1 MNITQLATILN
12 NTINQEQIGE
22 SAVVNEDLT
31 NIVDVGKTVLDYTG
45 QSNTNFENFMG
56 KLIDQVGRQT
66 FVTRAYSSQAPKILK
81 DSWEYGSILQKV
93 RAEIPDAAEN
103 KTWSLK
109 DLADG
114 SSIDPFVITKPDVTA
129 KFYNSKTT
137 FEVPITIAKRQLES
151 AFKSASAMNSF
162 ISMIENRIALKKTLC
177 TDALIMRTITNFI
190 ALKLGSGNNV
200 VDLLGD
206 YKTLT
211 GQTTLTAAKA
221 MADPEFL
228 RYAAK
233 TMMLYKKYITEASM
247 LYNEDGYVTFTP
259 ESNLKVVMLAD
270 FAKALEV
277 YLYSDTY
284 HNEFVQIS
292 GYQEVGYWQGT
303 GVDGISDRSKINVT
317 ATDGETE
324 FEVEQSGIVG
334 VFFDDQGCAVCNE
347 DERTTSI
354 YNPRGEY
361 TNFFHKWDSG
371 FLNDT
376 AENCIVFVVA
386 DSIVTPD
393 DSDES

>member
-1 MNITQLATILN
+1 MNVTQLATILN

-31 NIVDVGKTVLDYTG
+31 NIVDVGKAVLDYTG
-45 QSNTNFENFMG
+45 QSNTNFENFVG

-66 FVTRAYSSQAPKILK
+66 FVTRSYSSQAPKILK
-81 DSWEYGSILQKV
+81 DSWEYGSIMQKV
-93 RAEIPDAAEN
+93 RAELPDAAEN

-114 SSIDPFVITKPDVTA
+114 SSIDPFVITKPDVSA

-151 AFKSASAMNSF
+151 AFKSASALNSF

-177 TDALIMRTITNFI
+177 TDALIMRTVNNLI

-200 VDLLGD
+200 IDLLGD
-206 YKTLT
+206 YKTAS
-211 GQTTLTAAKA
+211 GQSTLTAAKA
-221 MADPEFL
+221 MTDPDFL
-228 RYAAK
+228 KYAAK
-233 TMMLYKKYITEASM
+233 TMLLYKKYITEASM

-259 ESNLKVVMLAD
+259 EANLKVVMLAD
-270 FAKALEV
+270 FMKNMEV

-284 HNEFVQIS
+284 HNEFVTLS
-292 GYQEVGYWQGT
+292 GYQEIGYWQGT
-303 GVDGISDRSKINVT
+303 GTDGMSDRSTINVK

-324 FEVEQSGIVG
+324 FTVEQTGIVG
-334 VFFDDQGCAVCNE
+334 VMFDEQGCAVCNE

-361 TNFFHKWDSG
+361 TNFFHKWDAS

-386 DSIVTPD
+386 DEIAET
-393 DSDES
+393 E

>member
-1 MNITQLATILN
+1 MKIEQLATILN
-12 NTINQEQIGE
+12 TVINQEQIGE
-22 SAVVNEDLT
+22 SAVVSEDLT
-31 NIVDVGKTVLDYTG
+31 NIVDVGTAVLDYTG

-56 KLIDQVGRQT
+56 KLIDQVGKQT
-66 FVTRAYSSQAPKILK
+66 FVTRSYSSQAPKILK

-103 KTWSLK
+103 KTWALK
-109 DLADG
+109 DLANG

-151 AFKSASAMNSF
+151 AFKSPSAMNSF

-177 TDALIMRTITNFI
+177 TDALIMRTINNLI

-206 YKTLT
+206 YKTAT
-211 GQTTLTAAKA
+211 GQTSLTAAKA
-221 MADPEFL
+221 MTDPDFL
-228 RYAAK
+228 KYAAK
-233 TMMLYKKYITEASM
+233 TMLLYKKYITEASV

-259 ESNLKVVMLAD
+259 DENLKVVMLAD
-270 FAKALEV
+270 FMKNMEV
-277 YLYSDTY
+277 YLYSDTF
-284 HNEFVQIS
+284 HNEFVTLN

-303 GVDGISDRSKINVT
+303 GVSNEERSTINVK
-317 ATDGETE
+317 ATDGEAE
-324 FEVEQSGIVG
+324 FEVEQDGIIG

-361 TNFFHKWDSG
+361 TNFFHKWDSS

-376 AENCIVFVVA
+376 AENCIVFVVSDA
-386 DSIVTPD
+386 ITEPED
-393 DSDES
+393 DEP